1 MPRTG
6 ERIIREMDRMEREK
20 IAAQCALFAC
30 RVCRTKTG
38 WPHQVW
44 CDAADALRPLNSEI
58 ERPHLRL
65 IDLKTNRLI
74 QCI

>member
-1 MPRTG
+1 
-6 ERIIREMDRMEREK
+6 MEREK

-44 CDAADALRPLNSEI
+44 CDAADALRPLCADCRYWNETDAVCKHPAVKRGYAMQV
-58 ERPHLRL
+58 EQQGRR
-65 IDLKTNRLI
+65 
-74 QCI
+74 